1 VRDWDGVNWYAA
13 GTARLLPQQR
23 ADGAWG
29 GPGTALLDTAWRLGF
44 LVRATLPV
52 LPPGDWEQD

>member
-1 VRDWDGVNWYAA
+1 MNWYAA